1 MSHAARS
8 PASGVA
14 ARSAAPYDCIIRYG
28 VKECGMS
35 YLGERGE
42 VSAVY
47 RPVTEQPHRLGVGRI
62 VATGAATNGD
72 FGLLRGEIPART
84 NGPSAHFHRTFSES
98 FYVLSGTAC
107 VYDGQ
112 QWVNVSTGDFVYVP
126 KGGIHALNNDSDQ
139 LVEMLVEFS
148 PEVPRERFA
157 EELTAIKDSGRQL
170 SPTNGP
176 NSTPGMIST
185 WSDA

>member
-1 MSHAARS
+1 
-8 PASGVA
+8 
-14 ARSAAPYDCIIRYG
+14 
-28 VKECGMS
+28 MS

-139 LVEMLVEFS
+139 LVEMLVVFS
-148 PEVPRERFA
+148 PGVPRERFA
-157 EELTAIKDSGRQL
+157 EELIAIKDSGRQL
-170 SPTNGP
+170 SPDEWAEFYARHDQY
-176 NSTPGMIST
+176 MV
-185 WSDA
+185 